1 MTDDWRISYKV
12 GNNDFG
18 SLKKSMNCVI
28 CKHGILS
35 EGHTTLTLERDGV
48 VVVFKQV
55 PAQVCDTC
63 GEAYIDEAVSHR
75 LLIAADETVRAGAEV
90 EVRRYAAA

>member
-1 MTDDWRISYKV
+1 
-12 GNNDFG
+12 
-18 SLKKSMNCVI
+18 MNCVI
-28 CKHGILS
+28 CKQGTLI
-35 EGHTTLTLERDGV
+35 EGHTTLTLERAGV

-75 LLIAADETVRAGAEV
+75 LLTTAEQTVQAGAEV